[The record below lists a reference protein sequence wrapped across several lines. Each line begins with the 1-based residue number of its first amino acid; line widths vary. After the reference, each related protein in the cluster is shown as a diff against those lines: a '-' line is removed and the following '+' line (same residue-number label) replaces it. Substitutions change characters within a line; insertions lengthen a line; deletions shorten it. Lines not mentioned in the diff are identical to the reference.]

1 MIRYRVAI
9 AATLF
14 LVAIEANA
22 QARHA
27 GRDIA
32 ASCAGCHAQNIPL
45 GKIPSLAGLG
55 KAELV
60 RRLIEFK
67 SGRRAGT
74 VMPQLAKGYTDDQI
88 ELVAA
93 WLSSEESRHE

>member
-1 MIRYRVAI
+1 MIPYRVAI

-67 SGRRAGT
+67 SSRRAGS
-74 VMPQLAKGYTDDQI
+74 VMPQLAKGYTDEQI
-88 ELVAA
+88 DLVAA
-93 WLSSEESRHE
+93 WLSSEKAPNE

>member
-14 LVAIEANA
+14 LVAIEASA
-22 QARHA
+22 QARNA

-32 ASCAGCHAQNIPL
+32 AGCTSCHAQNIAL
-45 GKIPSLAGLG
+45 GKIPPLAGLG

-60 RRLIEFK
+60 ARLVEFK

-74 VMPQLAKGYTDDQI
+74 VMPQLAKGYSDEQI
-88 ELVAA
+88 ELVAT
-93 WLSSEESRHE
+93 WLSSEEARHE